1 MNCICHYLFT
11 FLIEINV
18 GTVII
23 SLSKMCDVQVL
34 YKTVNRGQK
43 CLTLEGCSDYLILS
57 FAHFMFVF
65 TLTR

>member
-1 MNCICHYLFT
+1 
-11 FLIEINV
+11 
-18 GTVII
+18 
-23 SLSKMCDVQVL
+23 MCDVQVL